1 MLQKYELFFSNQT
14 ILLVNFKK
22 RKKCKNK
29 QRFCK
34 MFFFRIV
41 KHHIMRLSN
50 YLAKSGSSTE
60 RVEYGSI

>member
-1 MLQKYELFFSNQT
+1 
-14 ILLVNFKK
+14 
-22 RKKCKNK
+22 
-29 QRFCK
+29 